1 MSNQRKKIAY
11 NMVSGLLSRFIIIF
25 IGLIFPKL
33 YIETF
38 GSETN
43 GLVASIN
50 QIFSYL
56 LLLEAGVGVATLQS
70 LYKPVSEKKVAEV
83 NSILSASKG
92 YYNKISIFYFL
103 GVLIVAFIYPL
114 TISSSL
120 SNIQIALI
128 TLSTGLAS
136 FIRFQNFQVRLNL
149 LKAEGKEYVVNFFL
163 NGTNIF
169 IYIFKIILL
178 TNGFS
183 IVIVQSIEF
192 IITFAQ
198 SILLNIYFKME
209 YKEIDFKAKPNKKSL
224 NQSGSVMIHQ
234 ISGLI
239 FNSTDILL
247 LTYLTNFNVVS
258 VYTIYNTIANA
269 VNMIATQVSNSF
281 TFIIGHRIS
290 GDKKDFIKF
299 FDAYE
304 LIYLSF
310 SFTLATTMYIL
321 LTPFF
326 TIYASG
332 FENPDIYIDGLLA
345 ILFSLKLILLIGR
358 APFRQ
363 LIDTAGHFKN
373 TRKQSIIESVINIVF
388 TLFFIIHYNIY
399 GALLGT
405 IFALLYRTT
414 DMIYYTNKYIL
425 KRSYK
430 YNFIK
435 WSLHIILF
443 IIIAFININ
452 LPMDIIQV
460 NGIISF
466 IIIAIIVF
474 IVILTLYI
482 LLDMI
487 FYWSTFI
494 RGVKAF
500 LDRIKDR

>member
-1 MSNQRKKIAY
+1 MTNQRKIIVY
-11 NMVSGLLSRFIIIF
+11 NMFSGLLSRFIIIF

-38 GSETN
+38 GSEAN

-70 LYKPVSEKKVAEV
+70 LYKPVSEENISEV

-92 YYNKISIFYFL
+92 YYNKISIFYII
-103 GVLIVAFIYPL
+103 GVLIVAFGYPL

-120 SNIQIALI
+120 SNIQITLI
-128 TLSTGLAS
+128 TLSTGIAS
-136 FIRFQNFQVRLNL
+136 FIRFQNFQVKLNL

-169 IYIFKIILL
+169 IYVFKIILL

-192 IITFAQ
+192 IITFFQ
-198 SILLNIYFKME
+198 SIVLNIYFKME
-209 YKEIDFKAKPNKKSL
+209 YKEIDFKAKPDKESL
-224 NQSGSVMIHQ
+224 NQSGSVMVHQ

-247 LTYLTNFNVVS
+247 LTYLTDFNVVS
-258 VYTIYNTIANA
+258 VYSIYNVISNA

-290 GDKKDFIKF
+290 GNQRNFIKF

-326 TIYASG
+326 TIYASD
-332 FENPDIYIDGLLA
+332 FENPEMYISGLLS
-345 ILFSLKLILLIGR
+345 ILFSIKLILLIGR
-358 APFRQ
+358 TPFKQ

-373 TRKQSIIESVINIVF
+373 TRKQAIFESAINVIF
-388 TLFFIIHYNIY
+388 TLLFIIQYNIY
-399 GALLGT
+399 GVLLGT
-405 IFALLYRTT
+405 IFALIYRTI
-414 DMIYYTNKYIL
+414 DMIYYANKYIL
-425 KRSYK
+425 RRSSK

-435 WSLHIILF
+435 WFLHLILF
-443 IIIAFININ
+443 ITIIYTNIN
-452 LPMDIIQV
+452 LPMDVLQV
-460 NGIISF
+460 DGIGSF
-466 IIIAIIVF
+466 LITAIIVF
-474 IVILTLYI
+474 IIILALYI
-482 LLDMI
+482 ILDMT
-487 FYWSTFI
+487 FYWSTFA
-494 RGVKAF
+494 RGVKV
-500 LDRIKDR
+500 LQKRIKNR